1 MDLYD
6 LLGVDVTTDEQSGKV
21 TLTQG
26 LLTKKV
32 MNIVVMLDINKNT
45 TPAAKMQLGIYS
57 DISPFG
63 GPWKY
68 AYVVEILMYISRISG
83 PDIHCSVH

>member
-45 TPAAKMQLGIYS
+45 TPAEKCN
-57 DISPFG
+57 
-63 GPWKY
+63 W
-68 AYVVEILMYISRISG
+68 E
-83 PDIHCSVH
+83 